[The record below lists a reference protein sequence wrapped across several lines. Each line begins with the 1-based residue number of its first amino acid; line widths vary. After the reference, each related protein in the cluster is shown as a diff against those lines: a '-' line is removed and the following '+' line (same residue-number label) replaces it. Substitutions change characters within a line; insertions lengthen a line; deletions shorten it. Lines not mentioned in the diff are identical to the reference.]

1 MTVFLQTRQW
11 LCQLSRLKSVR
22 CKLRYQEYSTS
33 KIRFSQDPPKQ
44 PCEDKESVKHPKI
57 YTKTGDSGFSS
68 TFTGERRSK
77 DDYIFQAL
85 GAVDELTSMLG
96 LAREFAL
103 EGKHDY
109 TDHLQRVQCILQD
122 VNSCIAT
129 PHSSAREIHLQ
140 RTEFDSSHVDEI
152 EEWIDLYSNQMPP
165 LESFILPGGGKPSST
180 LHVSRTIC
188 RRAERAVVPLV
199 KEENTNPET
208 LRYLN
213 RLSDLLFTL
222 ARYAAKL
229 DGRKET
235 IYFRPVKKE

>member
-1 MTVFLQTRQW
+1 LHKMTMFLRTRPW
-11 LCQLSRLKSVR
+11 LCHLAKLKLY
-22 CKLRYQEYSTS
+22 KEYSTS
-33 KIRFSQDPPKQ
+33 KICFSRDNSNSD
-44 PCEDKESVKHPKI
+44 ETAASKHYPKI
-57 YTKTGDSGFSS
+57 YTKTGDSGLTS

-77 DDYIFQAL
+77 DDDIFQAL

-109 TDHLQRVQCILQD
+109 TELLQRIQCILQD

-129 PHSSAREIHLQ
+129 PYTSAREIHLQ
-140 RTEFDSSHVDEI
+140 RTEFDSSHVAEV
-152 EEWIDLYSNQMPP
+152 EEWIDEYSSQMPP

-188 RRAERAVVPLV
+188 RRAERAVIPLV
-199 KEENTNPET
+199 KEKVINPET

-222 ARYAAKL
+222 ARYAAKV

-235 IYFRPVKKE
+235 IYLRPEKKGQ

>member
-1 MTVFLQTRQW
+1 MTKFLQTRRW
-11 LCQLSRLKSVR
+11 LYQLSRLKQ
-22 CKLRYQEYSTS
+22 CKEYSTS
-33 KIRFSQDPPKQ
+33 RVCFSKDDVKSE
-44 PCEDKESVKHPKI
+44 EDKTSKHYPKI
-57 YTKTGDSGFSS
+57 YTKTGDSGLTS
-68 TFTGERRSK
+68 TFTGERRPK
-77 DDYIFQAL
+77 DDHIFQAL

-109 TDHLQRVQCILQD
+109 TEHLQRVQCILQD

-129 PHSSAREIHLQ
+129 PYSSAREVHLQ
-140 RTEFDSSHVDEI
+140 KTEFDSSHVAEV
-152 EEWIDLYSNQMPP
+152 EEWIDEYSNQMPP

-188 RRAERAVVPLV
+188 RRAERAVIPLV
-199 KEENTNPET
+199 KEKLINPET

-222 ARYAAKL
+222 ARYAAKV

-235 IYFRPVKKE
+235 IYLRPEKKQ

>member
-1 MTVFLQTRQW
+1 MG
-11 LCQLSRLKSVR
+11 

-165 LESFILPGGGKPSST
+165 LESFILPVEGSRVQHFMFQEQSVEGQKEQLYHSLRNKYQSGNFEISQSVIRSS
-180 LHVSRTIC
+180 LYIGQIC
-188 RRAERAVVPLV
+188 CQIRWQERD
-199 KEENTNPET
+199 NI
-208 LRYLN
+208 
-213 RLSDLLFTL
+213 F
-222 ARYAAKL
+222 
-229 DGRKET
+229 
-235 IYFRPVKKE
+235 